1 MERRSLS
8 RARFTRSTLAEYYS
22 CCMQVAGLAHDA
34 MHALPLRTGTPIQ
47 AGGPRAGH
55 GAWTGASRVQ
65 SMREAVCYPCLVCYT
80 SAWPLP
86 TSWLFVDDDASS
98 VAVGCRGLKPDP
110 TFQKKMKPD
119 LMDRRADAHGDRLG
133 HWDSRSHCRQR
144 TKGSPVET
152 GYPIQSSDHTFLLE
166 CLTARFFFF

>member
-1 MERRSLS
+1 MRCLYCSCIACRLQDWHTMQCTRCRSEL
-8 RARFTRSTLAEYYS
+8 
-22 CCMQVAGLAHDA
+22 
-34 MHALPLRTGTPIQ
+34 
-47 AGGPRAGH
+47 GPRFRQGY
-55 GAWTGASRVQ
+55 GWTWSRQIKRAALLVL
-65 SMREAVCYPCLVCYT
+65 SLMSPCLVCST
-80 SAWPLP
+80 SAWPLA

-110 TFQKKMKPD
+110 TFQKKIKPD

-152 GYPIQSSDHTFLLE
+152 GYPIQTTHFLLE
-166 CLTARFFFF
+166 CLTAR